1 MSAPERPA
9 SKSPWSFVPV
19 LYFLQGVP
27 SGVINEMSTAYFTQM
42 GVGLQELGRWPALL
56 RLPWTLKPL
65 WSPFVDTR
73 STKRRW
79 VIATQAAVSVGLLA
93 CAAGTS
99 AERSIALA
107 LAAFAFIAL
116 ASATHDI
123 AADGFYILALDPKSQ
138 ARFVG
143 VRTLF
148 FRLATLFCGGTLLQ
162 LAGRLQASGLSIALA
177 WRIVFLCA
185 ALVFGICALV
195 NAWAMPR
202 PASDVPSRSD
212 APRSGATPSHS
223 ATHDDG
229 ARPRFVEVIGAY
241 FRQPRLVS
249 ILAFILLYRLGES
262 MISAFSTPFLLKP
275 ALEGGL
281 GVSIEAVG
289 WLKGTVG
296 LAALTAGGLLGG
308 VVISRYGIKRCFWPM
323 VLAMNLPN
331 GFYVW
336 AAIEPPSRF
345 FLGAL
350 IAVDQFGYGFGFSA
364 YLVYLMFLSRG
375 RPFPTAHYAISTGL
389 MALSALSVSYFCG
402 DIVASVGFRW
412 FFVIVCLASV
422 PGMLT
427 LFFIPMEGEDLH
439 TAPADGP

>member
-1 MSAPERPA
+1 MSAPERTP
-9 SKSPWSFVPV
+9 SKSPWTFVPV

-27 SGVINEMSTAYFTQM
+27 SSVVGEMSTAYFTQM
-42 GVGLQELGRWPALL
+42 GVGLAELGRWPALL

-79 VIATQAAVSVGLLA
+79 VIATQAAGFVGLLA
-93 CAAGTS
+93 CAAGTTVS
-99 AERSIALA
+99 GSLAVA
-107 LAAFAFIAL
+107 LAAFAFVAI

-123 AADGFYILALDPKSQ
+123 AADGFYILALDAPSQ
-138 ARFVG
+138 ARYVG

-148 FRLATLFCGGTLLQ
+148 FRLATLFCGGTLFH
-162 LAGRLQASGLSIALA
+162 LAGRLQAGGVSVPLA
-177 WRIVFLCA
+177 WRYVFLCA
-185 ALVFGICALV
+185 ALVFGACALV
-195 NAWAMPR
+195 NAWAMPL
-202 PASDVPSRSD
+202 PASDAPSRSTD
-212 APRSGATPSHS
+212 TAGATRPSF
-223 ATHDDG
+223 
-229 ARPRFVEVIGAY
+229 REVIGAY
-241 FRQPRLVS
+241 FKQPRLAS

-275 ALEGGL
+275 VVEGGL

-289 WLKGTVG
+289 WLKGTIG

-308 VVISRYGIKRCFWPM
+308 VVISRFGIKRCFWPM

-331 GFYVW
+331 AFYVW
-336 AAIEPPSRF
+336 AAVEPPSSF
-345 FLGAL
+345 FLGTL

-375 RPFPTAHYAISTGL
+375 RSFPTAHYAISTGL
-389 MALSALSVSYFCG
+389 MALSAQAAGYFCG
-402 DIVASVGFRW
+402 DIVAAAGFRW

-439 TAPADGP
+439 SAPIEAP